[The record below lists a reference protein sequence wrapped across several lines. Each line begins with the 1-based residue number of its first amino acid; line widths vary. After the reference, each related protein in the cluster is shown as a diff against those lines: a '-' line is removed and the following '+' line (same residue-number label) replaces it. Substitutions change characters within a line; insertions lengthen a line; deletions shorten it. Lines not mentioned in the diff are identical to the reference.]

1 MDGHEALAD
10 LKQISVQIEAAV
22 IADHGGV
29 VLACSPDDG
38 PTGELLCRL
47 AREIWEAADASRRDL
62 GRDALTQ
69 VELSTAQGSV
79 FVVRDAR
86 HVLLA
91 TTAPD
96 PTVGL
101 VFYDLKSA
109 LHALD
114 GQPGTPAP
122 TRGADR
128 GLAGGRRHERRG
140 AGRWRG
146 VSGRSSGR
154 LTLAVG
160 SVAGSA
166 LIFKRKRE
174 RNASRADLY
183 FEDGSML
190 SLSQGAPEADRL
202 LPLAAEALAA
212 TGR

>member
-22 IADHGGV
+22 IADHNGV
-29 VLACSPDDG
+29 VHACSPDDAA
-38 PTGELLCRL
+38 TGELLARL
-47 AREIWEAADASRRDL
+47 ALEIWEAAESSRRDL

-79 FVVRDAR
+79 FVVRDPR

-114 GQPGTPAP
+114 GGPDAAGAEPTVVWQAEGASGAEEGGNGTA
-122 TRGADR
+122 
-128 GLAGGRRHERRG
+128 
-140 AGRWRG
+140 
-146 VSGRSSGR
+146 
-154 LTLAVG
+154 
-160 SVAGSA
+160 
-166 LIFKRKRE
+166 
-174 RNASRADLY
+174 
-183 FEDGSML
+183 
-190 SLSQGAPEADRL
+190 
-202 LPLAAEALAA
+202 
-212 TGR
+212 

>member
-22 IADHGGV
+22 IADHTGAV
-29 VLACSPDDG
+29 HACSPDDTA
-38 PTGELLCRL
+38 TGELLARL
-47 AREIWEAADASRRDL
+47 ALEIWEAAESSRRDL

-79 FVVRDAR
+79 FVVRDPR

-114 GQPGTPAP
+114 GPPG
-122 TRGADR
+122 
-128 GLAGGRRHERRG
+128 
-140 AGRWRG
+140 
-146 VSGRSSGR
+146 
-154 LTLAVG
+154 
-160 SVAGSA
+160 
-166 LIFKRKRE
+166 
-174 RNASRADLY
+174 
-183 FEDGSML
+183 
-190 SLSQGAPEADRL
+190 
-202 LPLAAEALAA
+202 AAEPTVVWQADSAA
-212 TGR
+212 GAEEGGDGTA

>member
-79 FVVRDAR
+79 FVVRDAQ

-122 TRGADR
+122 T
-128 GLAGGRRHERRG
+128 
-140 AGRWRG
+140 
-146 VSGRSSGR
+146 
-154 LTLAVG
+154 
-160 SVAGSA
+160 
-166 LIFKRKRE
+166 
-174 RNASRADLY
+174 
-183 FEDGSML
+183 
-190 SLSQGAPEADRL
+190 APEPTVVWQADAGTNGGEQADG
-202 LPLAAEALAA
+202 AA
-212 TGR
+212 

>member
-1 MDGHEALAD
+1 M
-10 LKQISVQIEAAV
+10 QIEAAV
-22 IADHGGV
+22 IADHGGA

-47 AREIWEAADASRRDL
+47 AREIWEAADSSRRDL

-79 FVVRDAR
+79 FVVRDER

-114 GQPGTPAP
+114 GQPG
-122 TRGADR
+122 
-128 GLAGGRRHERRG
+128 
-140 AGRWRG
+140 
-146 VSGRSSGR
+146 
-154 LTLAVG
+154 
-160 SVAGSA
+160 
-166 LIFKRKRE
+166 
-174 RNASRADLY
+174 
-183 FEDGSML
+183 
-190 SLSQGAPEADRL
+190 
-202 LPLAAEALAA
+202 AAEPTVVWQADGGTSAEEHGDGAA
-212 TGR
+212 

>member
-1 MDGHEALAD
+1 MPALNRAGRRHRPGIAWVRGFRAFEQCSCGTVREIVVVRKRVLMDGHEALAD

-22 IADHGGV
+22 IADHGGA

-38 PTGELLCRL
+38 PTGELLSRL

-79 FVVRDAR
+79 FVVRDDR

-114 GQPGTPAP
+114 GQSEGLEPNVVWQADAGTGAEE
-122 TRGADR
+122 RG
-128 GLAGGRRHERRG
+128 
-140 AGRWRG
+140 
-146 VSGRSSGR
+146 
-154 LTLAVG
+154 
-160 SVAGSA
+160 
-166 LIFKRKRE
+166 
-174 RNASRADLY
+174 N
-183 FEDGSML
+183 
-190 SLSQGAPEADRL
+190 GAP
-202 LPLAAEALAA
+202 
-212 TGR
+212 

>member
-22 IADHGGV
+22 IADHAGAV
-29 VLACSPDDG
+29 VACSPDEVA
-38 PTGELLCRL
+38 TGELLSRL
-47 AREIWEAADASRRDL
+47 AREIWEAADISRRDL

-79 FVVRDAR
+79 FVVRDER

-114 GQPGTPAP
+114 GTARPPEPTVVWQADGPPGAEE
-122 TRGADR
+122 RGN
-128 GLAGGRRHERRG
+128 G
-140 AGRWRG
+140 A
-146 VSGRSSGR
+146 
-154 LTLAVG
+154 T
-160 SVAGSA
+160 
-166 LIFKRKRE
+166 
-174 RNASRADLY
+174 
-183 FEDGSML
+183 
-190 SLSQGAPEADRL
+190 
-202 LPLAAEALAA
+202 
-212 TGR
+212 

>member
-22 IADHGGV
+22 IADHSGAV
-29 VLACSPDDG
+29 QACSPDDAA
-38 PTGELLCRL
+38 TGELLARL
-47 AREIWEAADASRRDL
+47 ALEIWEAADASRRDL

-79 FVVRDAR
+79 FVVRDPR

-114 GQPGTPAP
+114 GKPGRAEP
-122 TRGADR
+122 TVVWQAD
-128 GLAGGRRHERRG
+128 A
-140 AGRWRG
+140 G
-146 VSGRSSGR
+146 VSPEGG
-154 LTLAVG
+154 
-160 SVAGSA
+160 
-166 LIFKRKRE
+166 
-174 RNASRADLY
+174 
-183 FEDGSML
+183 DG
-190 SLSQGAPEADRL
+190 
-202 LPLAAEALAA
+202 AA
-212 TGR
+212 

>member
-22 IADHGGV
+22 IAEHGGA

-122 TRGADR
+122 TSPEPTVVWQADGGTNEGEQADGA
-128 GLAGGRRHERRG
+128 A
-140 AGRWRG
+140 
-146 VSGRSSGR
+146 
-154 LTLAVG
+154 
-160 SVAGSA
+160 
-166 LIFKRKRE
+166 
-174 RNASRADLY
+174 
-183 FEDGSML
+183 
-190 SLSQGAPEADRL
+190 
-202 LPLAAEALAA
+202 
-212 TGR
+212 

>member
-22 IADHGGV
+22 IADHSGAV
-29 VLACSPDDG
+29 QACSPDDAA
-38 PTGELLCRL
+38 TGELLARL
-47 AREIWEAADASRRDL
+47 ALEIWEAADASRRDL

-79 FVVRDAR
+79 FVVRDAQ

-122 TRGADR
+122 G
-128 GLAGGRRHERRG
+128 
-140 AGRWRG
+140 
-146 VSGRSSGR
+146 
-154 LTLAVG
+154 
-160 SVAGSA
+160 
-166 LIFKRKRE
+166 
-174 RNASRADLY
+174 
-183 FEDGSML
+183 
-190 SLSQGAPEADRL
+190 
-202 LPLAAEALAA
+202 AAEPTVIWQADGGTTAGEQADGAA
-212 TGR
+212 

>member
-22 IADHGGV
+22 IADHAGAV
-29 VLACSPDDG
+29 MACSPDDTA
-38 PTGELLCRL
+38 TGELLGRL

-69 VELSTAQGSV
+69 IELSTAQGSV
-79 FVVRDAR
+79 FVVRDDR

-114 GQPGTPAP
+114 GQARPAEP
-122 TRGADR
+122 TVVWQADATSGAEES
-128 GLAGGRRHERRG
+128 GNG
-140 AGRWRG
+140 A
-146 VSGRSSGR
+146 
-154 LTLAVG
+154 T
-160 SVAGSA
+160 
-166 LIFKRKRE
+166 
-174 RNASRADLY
+174 
-183 FEDGSML
+183 
-190 SLSQGAPEADRL
+190 
-202 LPLAAEALAA
+202 
-212 TGR
+212 

>member
-22 IADHGGV
+22 IADHAGA

-79 FVVRDAR
+79 FVVRDER

-114 GQPGTPAP
+114 GQ
-122 TRGADR
+122 
-128 GLAGGRRHERRG
+128 AGK
-140 AGRWRG
+140 A
-146 VSGRSSGR
+146 
-154 LTLAVG
+154 
-160 SVAGSA
+160 
-166 LIFKRKRE
+166 
-174 RNASRADLY
+174 
-183 FEDGSML
+183 
-190 SLSQGAPEADRL
+190 
-202 LPLAAEALAA
+202 
-212 TGR
+212 

>member
-22 IADHGGV
+22 IADHDGSV
-29 VLACSPDDG
+29 VACSPDDVA
-38 PTGELLCRL
+38 TGELLGRL

-79 FVVRDAR
+79 FVVRDGR

-114 GQPGTPAP
+114 GTARPPEP
-122 TRGADR
+122 TVVWQAD
-128 GLAGGRRHERRG
+128 
-140 AGRWRG
+140 
-146 VSGRSSGR
+146 S
-154 LTLAVG
+154 
-160 SVAGSA
+160 GSA
-166 LIFKRKRE
+166 AE
-174 RNASRADLY
+174 
-183 FEDGSML
+183 EPGDG
-190 SLSQGAPEADRL
+190 
-202 LPLAAEALAA
+202 A
-212 TGR
+212 T

>member
-22 IADHGGV
+22 IADHGGT

-47 AREIWEAADASRRDL
+47 AREIWEAADGSRRDL

-79 FVVRDAR
+79 FVVRDPR

-109 LHALD
+109 LHALE
-114 GQPGTPAP
+114 GQPGRAEP
-122 TRGADR
+122 TVVWQAD
-128 GLAGGRRHERRG
+128 A
-140 AGRWRG
+140 G
-146 VSGRSSGR
+146 VSPEGG
-154 LTLAVG
+154 
-160 SVAGSA
+160 
-166 LIFKRKRE
+166 
-174 RNASRADLY
+174 
-183 FEDGSML
+183 DG
-190 SLSQGAPEADRL
+190 
-202 LPLAAEALAA
+202 AA
-212 TGR
+212 

>member
-22 IADHGGV
+22 IADHGGA

-38 PTGELLCRL
+38 PTGELLSRL
-47 AREIWEAADASRRDL
+47 AREIWEAADSSRRDL

-79 FVVRDAR
+79 FVVRDDH

-114 GQPGTPAP
+114 GRTGTAEPNVVWQADG
-122 TRGADR
+122 GA
-128 GLAGGRRHERRG
+128 
-140 AGRWRG
+140 
-146 VSGRSSGR
+146 S
-154 LTLAVG
+154 
-160 SVAGSA
+160 
-166 LIFKRKRE
+166 
-174 RNASRADLY
+174 
-183 FEDGSML
+183 
-190 SLSQGAPEADRL
+190 
-202 LPLAAEALAA
+202 AEAQGDGAA
-212 TGR
+212 

>member
-22 IADHGGV
+22 IADHTGV
-29 VLACSPDDG
+29 VHACSPDDAA
-38 PTGELLCRL
+38 TGDLLARL
-47 AREIWEAADASRRDL
+47 ALEIWEAADSSRRDL

-79 FVVRDAR
+79 FVVRDPR

-114 GQPGTPAP
+114 GEAERAEPTVVWQADATASGEEGTNGTA
-122 TRGADR
+122 
-128 GLAGGRRHERRG
+128 
-140 AGRWRG
+140 
-146 VSGRSSGR
+146 
-154 LTLAVG
+154 
-160 SVAGSA
+160 
-166 LIFKRKRE
+166 
-174 RNASRADLY
+174 
-183 FEDGSML
+183 
-190 SLSQGAPEADRL
+190 
-202 LPLAAEALAA
+202 
-212 TGR
+212 

>member
-22 IADHGGV
+22 IADHAGA

-79 FVVRDAR
+79 FVVRDER

-114 GQPGTPAP
+114 GQAGKAEP
-122 TRGADR
+122 TVVWQADGGATAEEQGD
-128 GLAGGRRHERRG
+128 G
-140 AGRWRG
+140 A
-146 VSGRSSGR
+146 
-154 LTLAVG
+154 A
-160 SVAGSA
+160 
-166 LIFKRKRE
+166 
-174 RNASRADLY
+174 
-183 FEDGSML
+183 
-190 SLSQGAPEADRL
+190 
-202 LPLAAEALAA
+202 
-212 TGR
+212 

>member
-22 IADHGGV
+22 IADHGGAV
-29 VLACSPDDG
+29 MACSPDDAA
-38 PTGELLCRL
+38 TGELLGRL

-79 FVVRDAR
+79 FVVRDDR

-114 GQPGTPAP
+114 GQTRPAEP
-122 TRGADR
+122 TVVWQADATSGAEES
-128 GLAGGRRHERRG
+128 GNG
-140 AGRWRG
+140 A
-146 VSGRSSGR
+146 
-154 LTLAVG
+154 T
-160 SVAGSA
+160 
-166 LIFKRKRE
+166 
-174 RNASRADLY
+174 
-183 FEDGSML
+183 
-190 SLSQGAPEADRL
+190 
-202 LPLAAEALAA
+202 
-212 TGR
+212 